1 MAAESADG
9 DDTDDDLGDWV
20 TLSTEEGQTYYYNP
34 RSEESRWERPTMG
47 WSEYQDDWGR
57 TYFHNSATGESAWE
71 LPAEA
76 THGPVQVQSAGAD
89 AGAGEA
95 SPRHDTAA
103 TASSAT
109 VYHCKNA
116 FCKKDQDLALCPFR
130 YTNSGLLWLNTSRFR
145 SRSHIG
151 TDFFC

>member
-20 TLSTEEGQTYYYNP
+20 TLATEEGQTYYYNP

-103 TASSAT
+103 TAT
-109 VYHCKNA
+109 EHNA
-116 FCKKDQDLALCPFR
+116 AALHQLIWAR
-130 YTNSGLLWLNTSRFR
+130 HAASGR
-145 SRSHIG
+145 SRKMSRIARVKPQV
-151 TDFFC
+151 